1 MYYTLAEEE
10 PGHASL
16 MRIYLRLDSEGA
28 ELHPS
33 FQSTACPCPCPALPL
48 PLWQQVSD
56 QGWQSP
62 GGQGWVPWDGH
73 QDGPCPARDTPG
85 PCFANVAQGNAHNRL
100 PRTNEKIIMAGKE
113 LQTLL
118 EASEPLLGFLAC
130 GKA

>member
-16 MRIYLRLDSEGA
+16 MRIYPRLDSEGA

-33 FQSTACPCPCPALPL
+33 CQSTACPCPCPALPR
-48 PLWQQVSD
+48 PRWQQVISGGRALGVRD
-56 QGWQSP
+56 GYP
-62 GGQGWVPWDGH
+62 GMGTRV
-73 QDGPCPARDTPG
+73 DTPG

-118 EASEPLLGFLAC
+118 EASEPLLGFLAR